1 MRTDER
7 CRYLM
12 SLAEVEAKCKGPGPS
27 VSRSQPMLAFNRS
40 HTTLPTLLGQDVMK
54 STETTDKPGHKSTMP
69 KEASASPLCPAPF
82 RKQGRT
88 KP

>member
-1 MRTDER
+1 
-7 CRYLM
+7 M
-12 SLAEVEAKCKGPGPS
+12 SLAEAERQDARCKGTGSS
-27 VSRSQPMLAFNRS
+27 VSRSQPKLAFNRS

-69 KEASASPLCPAPF
+69 KEVSASPLRPAPF
-82 RKQGRT
+82 RKQGRI